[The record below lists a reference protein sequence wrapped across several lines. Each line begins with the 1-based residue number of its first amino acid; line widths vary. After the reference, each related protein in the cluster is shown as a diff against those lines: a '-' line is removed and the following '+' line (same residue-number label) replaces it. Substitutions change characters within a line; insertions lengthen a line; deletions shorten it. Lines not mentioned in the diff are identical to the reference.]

1 MWGCSAPT
9 WLTSPRKTWA
19 CGDLTAISLPYADQA
34 RQANFIDTGEA
45 DTRTFVPDTDA
56 TAAIIFCVEILEP
69 TVAYRERW
77 LVRSGRTLYK
87 PGDAALTPLADAALT
102 GALFLEQG
110 SEQPPDPAALAA
122 LPSPEVL
129 YWKEG
134 GAPPTLRLTVHGL
147 PAPQTLTAEVD
158 MRDAAGL
165 AGVLAEFAGDVQIT
179 YTADG
184 TPHGPMPLAEF
195 AALDPAT
202 LWESIAAT
210 RKMPIR
216 LQLAGGAVLKKLKF
230 TYES

>member
-1 MWGCSAPT
+1 MRS
-9 WLTSPRKTWA
+9 
-19 CGDLTAISLPYADQA
+19 LTAGQIS
-34 RQANFIDTGEA
+34 R
-45 DTRTFVPDTDA
+45 
-56 TAAIIFCVEILEP
+56 
-69 TVAYRERW
+69 
-77 LVRSGRTLYK
+77 
-87 PGDAALTPLADAALT
+87 
-102 GALFLEQG
+102 
-110 SEQPPDPAALAA
+110 PAALAA

-165 AGVLAEFAGDVQIT
+165 AGMLAEFAGDVQIT

-184 TPHGPMPLAEF
+184 TPHGPMPVAEF